1 MNALRE
7 FYENEIVDA
16 MMKKFSY
23 KNKME
28 VPKIEKIVV
37 NMGLGEAKKM
47 LKLLTT
53 L

>member
-28 VPKIEKIVV
+28 VPKINKIVI
-37 NMGLGEAKKM
+37 NIGLGEAK
-47 LKLLTT
+47 
-53 L
+53 